1 MGIWLRRNCKDS
13 SKMFYDFQYLPF
25 SLGDILTW
33 TVHLTVQ
40 AQEANWEPKEIRY
53 QHQLRYPHPMQPF
66 IHAGKGKKYL
76 GELPEAFLFNPLG
89 LKTVEEKESHPPR
102 DSVLTEY
109 GRDLKNLREESSRG
123 IDIKKQTRFFVRH
136 VASHEKLNQYYR
148 QGGQIPLVKAPAS
161 VMKQTAKLIRQ
172 ATGKTKWICLHIRF
186 RGYDQRWDLS
196 DTSRNADPVLW
207 FQILEAISA
216 SYYPTH
222 AILLMGEIANYP
234 PSFQKIPGIVSLRVR
249 GGGLQN
255 DLAAVLGAEAFLG
268 SSSGFATAANFS
280 RTPYVIFNVTPSGY
294 ENYAIPQNAKKLPF
308 AGPRQYLSGS
318 GQDLEAMIEMAR
330 RILPEMKVRASRRL
344 RRPSTGQHMQPRLGA
359 FGANLLERIAHEQS
373 ADSLEKYF
381 QAFETVIPEAKNT
394 FEILFARKL
403 ADKAGIIQDEFV
415 WMALR
420 KLTQIRAEAAQEKVK
435 VILQHKNI
443 PVAVAMPLAVR
454 ARELAPYD
462 IRIRSFWNLLRR
474 AEKLHWMNIDRTV
487 LLLCAS
493 VWSVYYRLFYGFW
506 TPYRSKNLNP

>member
-1 MGIWLRRNCKDS
+1 MT
-13 SKMFYDFQYLPF
+13 YDFQYLPF

-40 AQEANWEPKEIRY
+40 AQEANWEPEEIRY
-53 QHQLRYPHPMQPF
+53 GHQLRYPHPMQPF

-89 LKTVEEKESHPPR
+89 LKTVEEEDSHPVGECIR
-102 DSVLTEY
+102 TEY
-109 GRDLKNLREESSRG
+109 GRDLKNLREESRKG
-123 IDIKKQTRFFVRH
+123 VDIKKQTRFFIRH
-136 VASHEKLNQYYR
+136 VASHENLNQYYR
-148 QGGQIPLVKAPAS
+148 RGGQIPMVQAPAS
-161 VMKQTAKLIRQ
+161 IMKQTAKLIRK
-172 ATGKTKWICLHIRF
+172 ATGKTKWICLHVRF

-196 DTSRNADPVLW
+196 DASRNADPVAW
-207 FQILEAISA
+207 FKILEAISDG
-216 SYYPTH
+216 YRRTH

-234 PSFQKIPGIVSLRVR
+234 PSFKEIPGIISLRVR
-249 GGGLQN
+249 GGSLQN

-308 AGPRQYLSGS
+308 AGPHQYLSGS
-318 GQDLEAMIEMAR
+318 GQDLGAMVKMTR
-330 RILPEMKVRASRRL
+330 RVLPKVKVRDKLCS
-344 RRPSTGQHMQPRLGA
+344 RRPSGGQHMQSGLEA
-359 FGANLLERIAHEQS
+359 FSANLLARIDQDQS

-394 FEILFARKL
+394 FEIQFLRKL
-403 ADKAGIIQDEFV
+403 ADKAGMIQDEFV
-415 WMALR
+415 WRALR
-420 KLTQIRAEAAQEKVK
+420 KLTRIRAEAAQEKVK

-443 PVAVAMPLAVR
+443 SVAVAMPLAVR

-474 AEKLHWMNIDRTV
+474 AEKLHWKNIDRSV
-487 LLLCAS
+487 LQLCAFF
-493 VWSVYYRLFYGFW
+493 WSVFYRLFYGFW

>member
-1 MGIWLRRNCKDS
+1 VI
-13 SKMFYDFQYLPF
+13 YDFQYLPF

-40 AQEANWEPKEIRY
+40 AQEANWKAEEVRY
-53 QHQLRYPHPMQPF
+53 RHQLRYTHPMQPF

-89 LKTVEEKESHPPR
+89 LKTVEEKESHPTQE
-102 DSVLTEY
+102 SVLTEY
-109 GRDLKNLREESSRG
+109 GRDLQNLRQESRQG
-123 IDIKKQTRFFVRH
+123 IDIKKQTKFFIRH
-136 VASHEKLNQYYR
+136 VASHEKLNQFYR
-148 QGGQIPLVKAPAS
+148 RGGQIPLVKAPAS

-196 DTSRNADPVLW
+196 DSSRNADPVAW

-216 SYYPTH
+216 SYHPTH
-222 AILLMGEIANYP
+222 AVLLMGEIANYP
-234 PSFQKIPGIVSLRVR
+234 PSFQKIPGIVSLRER
-249 GGGLQN
+249 GGTLQN

-294 ENYAIPQNAKKLPF
+294 ENYAIPQNAEKLPF
-308 AGPRQYLSGS
+308 AGPRQLLSGS
-318 GQDLEAMIEMAR
+318 GQDLEAMVKMAR
-330 RILPEMKVRASRRL
+330 RILPKIKVRAKPRL
-344 RRPSTGQHMQPRLGA
+344 RRSSRGQHLEPRLAA
-359 FGANLLERIAHEQS
+359 FSANLLARIDQHDVRQS
-373 ADSLEKYF
+373 ADSLEEYF
-381 QAFETVIPEAKNT
+381 QAFEAVIPEAKNT
-394 FEILFARKL
+394 FEVHLARKL
-403 ADKAGIIQDEFV
+403 ADKAGTIQDEFV
-415 WMALR
+415 WRAFR
-420 KLTQIRAEAAQEKVK
+420 KLTEIRAEAAREKVK
-435 VILQHKNI
+435 VILQDKKI
-443 PVAVAMPLAVR
+443 SVAVALPLAVR

-474 AEKLHWMNIDRTV
+474 AEKLRWKKIDRTV
-487 LLLCAS
+487 LRLCAFY
-493 VWSVYYRLFYGFW
+493 WALYYRLFYGFG